1 MSEWGLTAREAASH
15 EDLSHR
21 LRREVPDAAVDID
34 GDGLGDATDTDG
46 ELIDDQV
53 GGVRAGRLVGWD
65 AEGAGRL
72 DDDYWARDVGIDGGA
87 ALAEE
92 AAVHIVPE
100 DER

>member
-15 EDLSHR
+15 EDLSH
-21 LRREVPDAAVDID
+21 LLGHEVTDLAVDVD
-34 GDGLGDATDTDG
+34 GDGLGNATDIDG

-53 GGVRAGRLVGWD
+53 GCVRAGRLVGWD
-65 AEGAGRL
+65 ADGAGRL
-72 DDDYWARDVGIDGGA
+72 DDDYRARDVGIDGGA
-87 ALAEE
+87 ASVEE